1 KANPVTLDPAKTIE
15 TPSSSMKYLSFEGLL
30 KYDKNNKV
38 VLGEAASQP
47 KVTNDGKTWTFT
59 LKKGLKWSNGDPVTA
74 QDYVASMRHWA
85 DPKTKS
91 QAADRVADLE
101 NYEQVSKGQA
111 PTSADRKS
119 TRLNSSHVSISYAV
133 FCLKKKNDKENVA

>member
-1 KANPVTLDPAKTIE
+1 MRMNKKVLTLAGVALTAMSLAACANNGKNKASGDLNVTLKANPVTLDPAKTIE
-15 TPSSSMKYLSFEGLL
+15 TPSSSMQTQSFEGLL

-85 DPKTKS
+85 DPK
-91 QAADRVADLE
+91 L
-101 NYEQVSKGQA
+101 
-111 PTSADRKS
+111 
-119 TRLNSSHVSISYAV
+119 SHKLLIT
-133 FCLKKKNDKENVA
+133 LLI